1 MNFVTEQKNQIYAVK
16 FKIGN
21 KRDDGLNSGGVVL
34 LTGVLEDLM
43 SARRLVKS
51 SSLVALFK
59 LA

>member
-21 KRDDGLNSGGVVL
+21 KRDDGLNSGGEVL